1 MLHYEQLS
9 EIQLAQQRAKKL
21 EREAQ
26 RILDFVKLP
35 YSLGLDSST
44 NFSAQSAANGSGEH
58 DVDNAN
64 LAANNKPLAIVED
77 PEEGRRERLEAAK
90 AGLIM

>member
-1 MLHYEQLS
+1 M
-9 EIQLAQQRAKKL
+9 AQQRAEKL

-44 NFSAQSAANGSGEH
+44 NFPASSAANGSGDI
-58 DVDNAN
+58 DVGNAN
-64 LAANNKPLAIVED
+64 RVANQLPLAIVED
-77 PEEGRRERLEAAK
+77 PEEERRKRLEAAK
-90 AGLIM
+90 AGKHHA